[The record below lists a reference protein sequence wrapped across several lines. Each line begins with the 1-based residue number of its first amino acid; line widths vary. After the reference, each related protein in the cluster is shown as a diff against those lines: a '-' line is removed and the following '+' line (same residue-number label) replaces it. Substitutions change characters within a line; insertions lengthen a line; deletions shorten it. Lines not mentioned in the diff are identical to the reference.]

1 MQVSWIEPDQLRDLV
16 GQLQSPAAPVKS
28 ATVELHT
35 LPDSAER
42 GLGARELG
50 IDDGDLW
57 LPEQPLPAVSAPAT
71 GLATEFFA
79 PVTKISQEDATATS
93 AEIEEQPPSP
103 SMPSNRAGELDRI
116 RAKLQAIRE
125 RALGAGLLTRPSA
138 AEGKS
143 APPPRGELAP
153 EPPPPEAMAESTAAM
168 ERRAAIDAKVEALQ
182 TPGVREVTSA
192 GVART
197 LPPVSPFSLAEPVA
211 AALEAA
217 SQGSEPPGFQVP
229 AGAISERLEAFAAWA
244 ERRLFLSDLIVV
256 DDHGDILWGDHA
268 KAGLV
273 VSAMMACKAAMRS
286 SALGAAGL
294 SSVIEQP
301 ISADRLL
308 VIVMC
313 ETQYGTL
320 SIALVRDGSLTEADA
335 ELLRNALVAAVES
348 QGHSPDAPP
357 SGNIL
362 E

>member
-16 GQLQSPAAPVKS
+16 GQLQRPAAPVKS

-35 LPDSAER
+35 LPDAGEG

-50 IDDGDLW
+50 IEDGDLW
-57 LPEQPLPAVSAPAT
+57 LPEQPVPAVSAPAA
-71 GLATEFFA
+71 GLTAEFFA
-79 PVTKISQEDATATS
+79 PVMAEISREDATATS
-93 AEIEEQPPSP
+93 ADVQEQPPP
-103 SMPSNRAGELDRI
+103 PAMPANRAGELDRI
-116 RAKLQAIRE
+116 RQKLQAIRE

-138 AEGKS
+138 ADGKPT
-143 APPPRGELAP
+143 PPLREEPSP
-153 EPPPPEAMAESTAAM
+153 EPPPREAPADSRTATEQQAATDAEAGAPQVTGS
-168 ERRAAIDAKVEALQ
+168 
-182 TPGVREVTSA
+182 REVTSPA
-192 GVART
+192 AARI
-197 LPPVSPFSLAEPVA
+197 LPTVSPFSLAEPVA

-217 SQGSEPPGFQVP
+217 SQSSEPPGFQVP

-268 KAGLV
+268 RAGLV

-294 SSVIEQP
+294 SGVIEQP

-308 VIVMC
+308 IIVMC
-313 ETQYGTL
+313 ETQFGTL

-335 ELLRNALVAAVES
+335 TLLRNGLVAAVES
-348 QGHSPDAPP
+348 HGNPP
-357 SGNIL
+357 SGNVL